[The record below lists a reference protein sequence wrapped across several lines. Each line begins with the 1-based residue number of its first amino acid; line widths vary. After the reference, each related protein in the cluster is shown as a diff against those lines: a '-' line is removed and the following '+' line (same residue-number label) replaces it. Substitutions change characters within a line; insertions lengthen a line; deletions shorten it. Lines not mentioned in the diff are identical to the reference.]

1 MNENNLFWKNYK
13 EQYPL
18 KAEEITALG
27 INMSSLSD
35 EDSREI
41 IKALEFEA
49 ERLGRSI
56 REVRTFFNRILSFTP
71 GDKLT
76 LLSVYNK
83 KILKESEELHI
94 AKNNTINSLY
104 FKWILEAIKK
114 EENDEN
120 CQPLSD
126 KSPEELLMLFTLES
140 DDEVLTLQKLHIYH
154 KGYHR
159 GVNEFFFIRN
169 MEEKFNNVIDQS
181 LKPLL
186 NNEEIKSDKKVFNLS
201 LENNLTMIEE
211 SIKNIDNLEDL
222 IAEYN
227 KHMISFYVELD
238 MAIKRARIKYKMV

>member
-49 ERLGRSI
+49 ERLGCSI
-56 REVRTFFNRILSFTP
+56 REIRTFFNRILSL
-71 GDKLT
+71 GDKLA

-104 FKWILEAIKK
+104 FKWILEAIN
-114 EENDEN
+114 EEEYDEN

-159 GVNEFFFIRN
+159 SVNEYFFIRN
-169 MEEKFNNVIDQS
+169 MEEKFNKVIDQS

-186 NNEEIKSDKKVFNLS
+186 NNEEIKSDKNVFNLS
-201 LENNLTMIEE
+201 LEMNLTMIEE
-211 SIKNIDNLEDL
+211 SIKNIDNLESL
-222 IAEYN
+222 ITECN

-238 MAIKRARIKYKMV
+238 MAIKRAIIKYKMA